1 MFLKNR
7 FGKRPIALA
16 VAAAI
21 TPALA
26 STAFAQTSRGAS
38 AMMEEVVVTATKRAE
53 NLQDVPVSVQA
64 LTGDSLRAQS
74 IMTFDDYVNFLPNV
88 VDAGIGPGNKRFTSA
103 AQLQN
108 NPVPQL
114 HWRRDQHLALHSTS
128 TKYRSHSALEIST
141 FTQQILSGSR
151 RLQARRAHCSAR
163 AHKQARSA

>member
-74 IMTFDDYVNFLPNV
+74 IMTFDAKPKSPIVHYFF
-88 VDAGIGPGNKRFTSA
+88 I
-103 AQLQN
+103 
-108 NPVPQL
+108 
-114 HWRRDQHLALHSTS
+114 
-128 TKYRSHSALEIST
+128 TKTISY
-141 FTQQILSGSR
+141 L
-151 RLQARRAHCSAR
+151 LL
-163 AHKQARSA
+163 